1 MKKHFKNMIAGL
13 IIVAISATIIFWVCV
28 AVHVLAEI
36 PKESGYV
43 AILDFFAAVVGI
55 LVGLLVIYGIGL
67 KYNKL
72 TDIAK
77 AEEET
82 KEAEE
87 INDIARRTRVVFAD
101 TEGAEDYTAT
111 YTEAGSE
118 VEDNV

>member
-13 IIVAISATIIFWVCV
+13 IVVAISATIIFWVCF
-28 AVHVLAEI
+28 AVYVFAEI
-36 PKESGYV
+36 PEESGYT
-43 AILDFFAAVVGI
+43 AILDFFAAVVVI
-55 LVGLLVIYGIGL
+55 LCGMVSVYGIGY

-72 TDIAK
+72 TAIAK

-87 INDIARRTRVVFAD
+87 INDIARRTRVVFTD